1 MGWMAGQFAA
11 VFVMWI
17 VMMAVMMLPSA
28 YPMIAAFATINRRR
42 KARAAPYVA
51 TTVFV
56 VGYLLAWGAYSALA
70 TVAHWLLERQGL
82 LNADMESASAVFSG
96 ILFLSA
102 GAYQWS
108 PLKDACLTRCRSTEG
123 FILSEWRDGTLG
135 AIVMGL
141 RHGQF
146 CIGCCAGLMLLLF
159 AVAMMDWRWVLA
171 LSVLVAAEKLLPA
184 PARWRQGT
192 GIVLVGVGAAM
203 LGQAML

>member
-1 MGWMAGQFAA
+1 MEWSAGHAGA
-11 VFVMWI
+11 VLAMWV
-17 VMMAVMMLPSA
+17 VMMAIMMLPSA
-28 YPMIAAFATINRRR
+28 MPMILAFATINRRR
-42 KARAAPYVA
+42 RERSAPWVA
-51 TTVFV
+51 TPVFV
-56 VGYLLAWGAYSALA
+56 AGYLLAWTLYSVAA
-70 TVAHWLLERQGL
+70 TAAHWLLEGQGL

-96 ILFLSA
+96 ILFLAA

-123 FILSEWRDGTLG
+123 FILSEWRDGALG

-146 CIGCCAGLMLLLF
+146 CVGCCAGLMLLLF

-184 PARWRQGT
+184 RARWRQGI
-192 GIVLVGVGAAM
+192 GVVLMAAGAAI
-203 LGQAML
+203 LVQALA